1 MQLKVVHLPEHLKD
15 MINDDAGQMAVT
27 WSKM

>member
-1 MQLKVVHLPEHLKD
+1 